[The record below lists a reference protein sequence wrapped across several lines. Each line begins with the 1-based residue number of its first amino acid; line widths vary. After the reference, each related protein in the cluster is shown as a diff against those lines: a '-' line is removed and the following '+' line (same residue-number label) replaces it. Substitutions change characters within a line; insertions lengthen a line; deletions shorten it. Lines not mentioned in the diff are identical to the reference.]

1 MASLDSATDSLPSL
15 GDIKVQTVDEVNS
28 PTAQLTRNV
37 SLGRNPSELWS
48 VAFAECRNDVV
59 LLLKRFG
66 IVLC

>member
-15 GDIKVQTVDEVNS
+15 GDIKPIDEVNS
-28 PTAQLTRNV
+28 PTRQLTRNV

-59 LLLKRFG
+59 LLLKR
-66 IVLC
+66 